1 MFGLMLFLH
10 FAGLAAW
17 FGALLASAVTL
28 SVGGKPWSSPE
39 LRALGI
45 RLIRVF
51 QGIGH
56 AGAVAVLISGVVMII
71 SMDLGKNKPLW
82 LEVMEK
88 GGGTVIL
95 LALVVLGIMGS
106 RLMKSL
112 AEGGQLEVRLSRYVA
127 AVSVFLALIASVM
140 LVVSVKI

>member
-17 FGALLASAVTL
+17 FGALLAAAVTL
-28 SVGGKPWSSPE
+28 SVGGKQAGSPE
-39 LRALGI
+39 LRAAGV

-56 AGAVAVLISGVVMII
+56 TGAVALLVSGVVMII

-95 LALVVLGIMGS
+95 LALVVLGMMGS
-106 RLMKSL
+106 RLMKRL
-112 AEGGQLEVRLSRYVA
+112 AEGRQSGVRPSRYVA
-127 AVSVFLALIASVM
+127 AVSVFLVLIASVM
-140 LVVSVKI
+140 LVVSIKI